1 MSRRTAQLASLIKQA
16 VQDVLARG
24 LEDPRI
30 KGLITVTEVTVTDDL
45 HDATIEVSIL
55 PAECADLTMH
65 GLRHA
70 ERHMRHAVSNKVEM
84 RRVPTLRFKLDDSL
98 KRQAGVLEA
107 LAKVAEE
114 RRDVTQD
121 AHAEHEGEDAT

>member
-1 MSRRTAQLASLIKQA
+1 VSRRTEQLASLIRQA

-30 KGLITVTEVTVTDDL
+30 KGMITVTGVTVTDDL
-45 HDATIEVSIL
+45 HDATINVSIL
-55 PAECADLTMH
+55 PAEHAELTMH

-70 ERHMRHAVSNKVEM
+70 ERHMRHAVSNRVEM

-114 RRDVTQD
+114 RREGAPEADDDQQ
-121 AHAEHEGEDAT
+121 GEDAS

>member
-1 MSRRTAQLASLIKQA
+1 MSRRTEQLASLIRQA

-30 KGLITVTEVTVTDDL
+30 KGMITVTGVTVTDDL
-45 HDATIEVSIL
+45 HDATINVSIL
-55 PAECADLTMH
+55 PAEHAELTMH

-70 ERHMRHAVSNKVEM
+70 ERHMRHAVSNRVEM

-114 RRDVTQD
+114 RREGAPEADDDQQ
-121 AHAEHEGEDAT
+121 GEDAS